1 MFHVSCLTNRLM
13 GPDNWQRANPI
24 HILDDEDMT
33 LFMAIQ
39 ADSEGVHLKVKT
51 IRGCVGPEPLI
62 HTVAA

>member
-1 MFHVSCLTNRLM
+1 M